1 MPVCKVIFMDLII
14 FIILINQVNYF
25 IFDQVIN
32 YIRQLDQLLYYNLT
46 SYSCLKCPLLS
57 GSWLLRVFKDA
68 SKFFDAFS
76 FGSQGLY
83 PLPLNPND
91 FFKQENIDLNSKAGP
106 PKSIPLL
113 FRSFEKLPLWMFPF
127 GHSLEIS
134 FHTVGCPS
142 HMERTYAYAL
152 VNSSI
157 RAQFSSVQVPDMRVK
172 KHPDVSK
179 MKPQTWWSREKTSL
193 LFPGQ
198 NLDLPTC
205 EHNKILF
212 VLYHLPRAALL
223 NSHK

>member
-1 MPVCKVIFMDLII
+1 MPPNYVMLFPLGVRVY
-14 FIILINQVNYF
+14 ILFPWTRMISSNKR
-25 IFDQVIN
+25 I
-32 YIRQLDQLLYYNLT
+32 LT
-46 SYSCLKCPLLS
+46 WPQRLGHQSPYHFCSDHLKCFLS
-57 GSWLLRVFKDA
+57 GCFLL
-68 SKFFDAFS
+68 
-76 FGSQGLY
+76 
-83 PLPLNPND
+83 
-91 FFKQENIDLNSKAGP
+91 
-106 PKSIPLL
+106 
-113 FRSFEKLPLWMFPF
+113 

>member
-32 YIRQLDQLLYYNLT
+32 YIRQLDQLLYYNPT

-68 SKFFDAFS
+68 SKLCDAFS

-91 FFKQENIDLNSKAGP
+91 FFKQENIDLTSKAGP

-127 GHSLEIS
+127 GTLLRNQLPYCGMPKPHGEDICLCFGQQ
-134 FHTVGCPS
+134 FHQGS
-142 HMERTYAYAL
+142 
-152 VNSSI
+152 
-157 RAQFSSVQVPDMRVK
+157 
-172 KHPDVSK
+172 
-179 MKPQTWWSREKTSL
+179 
-193 LFPGQ
+193 
-198 NLDLPTC
+198 
-205 EHNKILF
+205 ILF
-212 VLYHLPRAALL
+212 SPGSRHESKEASRCL
-223 NSHK
+223 